1 MKKSH
6 ILVTVETAF
15 MKEKCLEVI
24 KAELKS
30 CSAQERLCLGLFS
43 DVMEERAKTEFS
55 SPYSP

>member
-6 ILVTVETAF
+6 ILVIVETVF

-30 CSAQERLCLGLFS
+30 CSAQERLFSALFS

-55 SPYSP
+55 SPCSH